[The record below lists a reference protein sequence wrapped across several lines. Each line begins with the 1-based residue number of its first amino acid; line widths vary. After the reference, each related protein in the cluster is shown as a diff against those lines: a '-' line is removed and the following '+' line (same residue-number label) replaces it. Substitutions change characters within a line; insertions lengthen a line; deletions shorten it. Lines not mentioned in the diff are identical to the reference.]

1 MVDPKEVKMQDEH
14 AIELI
19 LQKVDEIYDDVHRQR
34 MTLTNEDIRILEKA
48 GEGVHCWLEVWKMH
62 QNV

>member
-1 MVDPKEVKMQDEH
+1 MVDPKEVKMQAEH

-62 QNV
+62 

>member
-1 MVDPKEVKMQDEH
+1 MVDPKEVKMQAEH

-34 MTLTNEDIRILEKA
+34 MTLTNEDVRILEKA

>member
-1 MVDPKEVKMQDEH
+1 MVDPKEVKMQAEH

-19 LQKVDEIYDDVHRQR
+19 IQKVDEIYDDVRRQHF
-34 MTLTNEDIRILEKA
+34 TLTDEDIRVLQKA
-48 GEGVHCWLEVWKMH
+48 GEGVHHWLEVWKMH